1 MEKRPMNRPISVQ
14 EAATALGISQVAVL
28 KRIAKGTLAAKQLS
42 GKGWMV
48 SRDAV
53 EGRKFDQK
61 EFDRLC
67 SLYVSVP
74 QACEIVCVTDG
85 MIGRMLTRGDLDG
98 FRLNSK
104 AWAVSRISC
113 EKNIKDYLASSSR
126 GGRPR
131 VLHGNHAPKQK
142 PKRTRV
148 KKIA

>member
-1 MEKRPMNRPISVQ
+1 MKRPISVK
-14 EAATALGISQVAVL
+14 EAASLLGISEVAVL
-28 KRIAKGTLAAKQLS
+28 KRVAKGTLAANQLS

-48 SRDAV
+48 SAESVAGRRVNRERFDAM
-53 EGRKFDQK
+53 
-61 EFDRLC
+61 C

-85 MIGRMLTRGDLDG
+85 MIGRMLLRGDLEG

-104 AWAVSRISC
+104 AWAVTRESC
-113 EKNIKDYLASSSR
+113 ERNIREYLTSSQR

-131 VLHGNHAPKQK
+131 VLQGSHSPKKK
-142 PKRTRV
+142 PKRSR